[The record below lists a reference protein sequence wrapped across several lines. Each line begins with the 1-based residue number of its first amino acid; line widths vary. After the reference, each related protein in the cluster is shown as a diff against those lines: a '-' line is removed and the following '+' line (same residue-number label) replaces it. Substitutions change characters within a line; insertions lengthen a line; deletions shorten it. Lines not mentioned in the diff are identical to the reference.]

1 MSLEEILAAKK
12 ANDKDE
18 VKQYHS
24 TYNVFGVD
32 NRKIPKALDVFVPR
46 NASDIEVLED
56 QVARGFVFVTEEQ
69 EIVVE

>member
-1 MSLEEILAAKK
+1 MSLEEILAEKK
-12 ANDKDE
+12 ASNKEE

-24 TYNVFGVD
+24 TYNVLGVD
-32 NRKIPKALDVFVPR
+32 NLKIPKARDVFIPR
-46 NASDIEVLED
+46 NTSDIEVLED